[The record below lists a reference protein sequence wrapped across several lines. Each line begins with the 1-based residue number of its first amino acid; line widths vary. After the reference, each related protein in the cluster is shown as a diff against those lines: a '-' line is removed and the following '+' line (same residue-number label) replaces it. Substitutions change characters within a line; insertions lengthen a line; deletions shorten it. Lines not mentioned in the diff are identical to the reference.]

1 MKGDSPQGGSLFG
14 EKMENIIFDFESFY
28 DDDLTV
34 KRYGALNYF
43 SQTSAYLV
51 SVVGDDFEWVGNP
64 LSFDWSRLAD
74 AQVWAHN
81 FGFDGAYF
89 LSRELPLPGQTFNCS
104 ANLVAWLGA
113 PRKLDTAER
122 LLLGS
127 EECSKDVRA
136 AMKGRTWHSLD
147 KSEHDVVTAYALTDS
162 RVAKRL
168 VDRFV
173 SEWPVHEQ
181 ELSRHT
187 IQMGWHGVGLDK
199 EKLALYLARAEEIA
213 AAAGV
218 GIPWV
223 PDEKA
228 LSIPQAR
235 AQCEKSGIL
244 PPPSFNQKDE
254 GFLQWEAL
262 HKARVPWVGAVSRH
276 RQATLML
283 RRLEAMERRL
293 IPGGRLSYS
302 LRYFGAHT
310 GRFAGGDGLNLQN
323 MRKSEF
329 HGIRL
334 RSLLVPAPGKKLII
348 ADLAQIEPR
357 CLAWL
362 CGDERLLGLMRAG
375 WSYYEAQAKS
385 WNLWDGQKGSLKPA
399 CREVYEA
406 VKRLSLGAG
415 YGMGPARFRA
425 VVLAEMG
432 VAMSLDEARRQL
444 VDYRRRNPK
453 VVAYWNRFTRQVQM
467 SVGDGEFSIELPSGR
482 TLHYRG
488 LIRRGNDVCCNLAT
502 EEGFRESRLWGGLL
516 TENVVSGVARDTFTW
531 QIPRLEASGWR
542 VVAHIHDEYVL
553 EVAPDVKVGDVV
565 ALLRTPPP
573 WASDLPQDASAW
585 EGGCYAK

>member
-1 MKGDSPQGGSLFG
+1 
-14 EKMENIIFDFESFY
+14 MENVVIDFESYY
-28 DDDLTV
+28 DENLTV

-64 LSFDWSRLAD
+64 LSFDWSRLSE
-74 AQVWAHN
+74 AQIWAHN
-81 FGFDGAYF
+81 FSFDGAYF
-89 LSRELPLPGQTFNCS
+89 LSRELPIPGKAFNCS

-113 PRKLDTAER
+113 PRKLDAAER

-127 EECSKDVRA
+127 SECSKDVRS
-136 AMKGRTWHSLD
+136 AMRGRTWHSLN
-147 KSEHDVVTAYALTDS
+147 KSERDAFTLYALIDS
-162 RVAKRL
+162 RVAKKL
-168 VDRFV
+168 ADKFV
-173 SEWPVHEQ
+173 SEWPLHEQ
-181 ELSRHT
+181 ELSQHT

-199 EKLALYLARAEEIA
+199 DKLSRYLSRAEEIA
-213 AAAGV
+213 LRALPE
-218 GIPWV
+218 IPWV

-235 AQCEKSGIL
+235 AQCAKSGIL

-254 GFLQWEAL
+254 SFLQWEAL
-262 HKARVPWVGAVSRH
+262 HKARVPWVAAMSRH
-276 RQATLML
+276 RQATLMR

-293 IPGGRLSYS
+293 LSGGRLSYS

-323 MRKSEF
+323 LRKEDF

-334 RSLLVPAPGKKLII
+334 RSLLIPSPGKKLII

-362 CGDERLLGLMRAG
+362 CGDEQLLEPMRAG

-385 WNLWDGQKGSLKPA
+385 WNLWDGQRGTLKPS

-415 YGMGPARFRA
+415 YGMGAARFRA
-425 VVLAEMG
+425 VLLAEMG
-432 VAMSLDEARRQL
+432 VAMTLDEAKRQL
-444 VDYRRRNPK
+444 ADYRRRNPK
-453 VVAYWNRFTRQVQM
+453 VVAYWDRFTRQAQM

-482 TLHYRG
+482 ALHYRG
-488 LIRRGNDVCCNLAT
+488 LVRRGQDVCCHLAT
-502 EEGFRESRLWGGLL
+502 EDGYRESRLWGGLL
-516 TENVVSGVARDTFTW
+516 TENAVSATARDIFVW
-531 QIPRLEASGWR
+531 QISRLEAAGLR
-542 VVAHIHDEYVL
+542 VVLHCHDEYVL
-553 EVAPDVKVGDVV
+553 EADPDVNVDDVI

-573 WASDLPQDASAW
+573 WASDLPLEASAW
-585 EGGCYAK
+585 EGACYAK

>member
-1 MKGDSPQGGSLFG
+1 
-14 EKMENIIFDFESFY
+14 MENVIIDFESYY
-28 DDDLTV
+28 DEDLTV
-34 KRYGALNYF
+34 KRCGALNYLA
-43 SQTSAYLV
+43 QTNAYLV
-51 SVVGDDFEWVGNP
+51 SIVGDNFEWVGNP
-64 LSFDWSRLAD
+64 LSFDWSRLSG

-89 LSRELPLPGQTFNCS
+89 LTRELPLPGQAFNCS

-113 PRKLDTAER
+113 PRKLDAAER

-136 AMKGRTWHSLD
+136 AMKGKTWHSRSQ
-147 KSEHDVVTAYALTDS
+147 SERDAVTAYALTDS

-168 VDRFV
+168 VDEFV
-173 SEWPVHEQ
+173 SEWPIHEQ

-187 IQMGWHGVGLDK
+187 IQMGWHGVGLDRA
-199 EKLALYLARAEEIA
+199 KLSVYLARAEEIA
-213 AAAGV
+213 TAAGV
-218 GIPWV
+218 EIPWV

-244 PPPSFNQKDE
+244 PPASFNQKDE
-254 GFLQWEAL
+254 SFLQWEAI
-262 HKARVPWVGAVSRH
+262 HKARVPWVAAVSRH
-276 RQATLML
+276 RQATLMQ
-283 RRLEAMERRL
+283 RRLEAMERRVL
-293 IPGGRLSYS
+293 PNGRLSYD

-310 GRFAGGDGLNLQN
+310 GRFAGSAGLNMQN
-323 MRKSEF
+323 QRKADF

-334 RSLLVPAPGKKLII
+334 RSLLVPAPRKKLII

-362 CGDERLLGLMRAG
+362 CGDELLLALMREG
-375 WSYYEAQAKS
+375 WSYYEAQAKA
-385 WNLWDGQKGSLKPA
+385 WNLWDGQKGTLKPS
-399 CREVYEA
+399 CRDVYEA

-415 YGMGPARFRA
+415 YGMGAARFRA

-432 VAMSLDEARRQL
+432 VAMTLDEARRQL
-444 VDYRRRNPK
+444 ADYRRRNPK
-453 VVAYWNRFTRQVQM
+453 VVAYWDRFTRLVQM
-467 SVGDGEFSIELPSGR
+467 SVGNGEFSIELPSGR

-502 EEGFRESRLWGGLL
+502 EDGYRESRLWGGLL
-516 TENVVSGVARDTFTW
+516 TENAVSAPARDIFVW
-531 QIPRLEASGWR
+531 QIPRLEAAGLR
-542 VVAHIHDEYVL
+542 VVLHCHDEYVL
-553 EVAPDVKVGDVV
+553 EADPDVNVEDVL

-573 WASDLPQDASAW
+573 WASDLPLDASAW
-585 EGGCYAK
+585 EGACYAK

>member
-1 MKGDSPQGGSLFG
+1 
-14 EKMENIIFDFESFY
+14 MENVVIDFESFY
-28 DDDLTV
+28 DEDLTV
-34 KRYGALNYF
+34 KRYGSLNYLA
-43 SQTSAYLV
+43 QTNAYLV
-51 SVVGDDFEWVGNP
+51 SIVGDNFEWVGNP

-113 PRKLDTAER
+113 PRKLDAAER

-136 AMKGRTWHSLD
+136 AMKGRTWHNLSQ
-147 KSEHDVVTAYALTDS
+147 SERDIVTAYALTDS
-162 RVAKRL
+162 RVAKKL

-173 SEWPVHEQ
+173 SEWPLHEQ

-187 IQMGWHGVGLDK
+187 NQMGWYGVGLDE
-199 EKLALYLARAEEIA
+199 EKLALYLARAEEIVT
-213 AAAGV
+213 AAGAE
-218 GIPWV
+218 IPFT

-254 GFLQWEAL
+254 GFLQWEAV
-262 HKARVPWVGAVSRH
+262 HKARVPWVAAVSRH
-276 RQATLML
+276 RKATLML
-283 RRLEAMERRL
+283 RRLEAIERRL
-293 IPGGRLSYS
+293 LPGGRLSYS

-323 MRKSEF
+323 MRKEDF

-334 RSLLVPAPGKKLII
+334 RSLLIPASGKKLII

-362 CGDERLLGLMRAG
+362 CGDERLLELMRAG
-375 WSYYEAQAKS
+375 WSYYEAQAKA
-385 WNLWDGQKGSLKPA
+385 WGIWDGVRGTLKPS
-399 CREVYEA
+399 CREIYEA

-415 YGMGPARFRA
+415 YGMGASRFRA

-432 VAMSLDEARRQL
+432 VAMTLDEAKRQL

-453 VVAYWNRFTRQVQM
+453 VVKYWDKFTRLAQM
-467 SVGDGEFSIELPSGR
+467 SVGNGEFGIELPSGR
-482 TLHYRG
+482 VLHYRG
-488 LIRRGNDVCCNLAT
+488 LIRRGNDVRCNLAT
-502 EEGFRESRLWGGLL
+502 EEGFRESHLWGGLL
-516 TENVVSGVARDTFTW
+516 CENAVSATARDVFVW
-531 QIPRLEASGWR
+531 QIPRLEAAGLR
-542 VVAHIHDEYVL
+542 VVLHCHDEYVL
-553 EVAPDVKVGDVV
+553 EADPDVSVADVL

-573 WASDLPQDASAW
+573 WASDLPLDASAW
-585 EGGCYAK
+585 EGACYAK